1 MSANASSGARVA
13 VAALTVVITGLG
25 YFAYRLVTHRRFY
38 RDLAS

>member
-13 VAALTVVITGLG
+13 VAALTVVMTGLG